1 MTASHTDSAAYE
13 VGYGKPPRHTQFQKG
28 RSGNPGGRPRKP
40 PAMRLKELA
49 IKEAYR
55 SVVVTDYGMAVTVPA
70 IQAVLRSQ
78 MELAAAGNVRAQR
91 AILAMIHDIERAD
104 AITAE
109 AAALWGTVNEYAGDD
124 HDIDDDQDVDVDGED
139 ENDHVAPVP
148 QADETGTDGDAQHTR
163 AAAQPS
169 TGSAPAPEDATPPP
183 AGQQPSCDPMQEE
196 TTEDEGRSQEGNGG
210 EGASPAGTPPDNARA
225 SRRHSGSPLGAAGSR
240 PSAERERLARP
251 TAARRRRSSGPE
263 RQDARAP
270 NRPARE
276 GRKNKNSLLHS
287 LFSGKGE
294 HCVHQVLE
302 DRGLGTGPCTRRVH
316 AIAV

>member
-55 SVVVTDYGMAVTVPA
+55 SVVVTDYGMAVPVPA

-78 MELAAAGNVRAQR
+78 IELATAGNVRAQR
-91 AILAMIHDIERAD
+91 AILAMIQDIERAD
-104 AITAE
+104 AIRAE
-109 AAALWGTVNEYAGDD
+109 AAALWGPVNEDAGDD
-124 HDIDDDQDVDVDGED
+124 HDIDDDQDVDGED
-139 ENDHVAPVP
+139 EDDHVAPVP

-169 TGSAPAPEDATPPP
+169 TGSAPVPEDATAPP

-196 TTEDEGRSQEGNGG
+196 TTEGGRSQQGNGG
-210 EGASPAGTPPDNARA
+210 EGASPTATPPDQARA
-225 SRRHSGSPLGAAGSR
+225 SRRHSGSPQGAAGSR
-240 PSAERERLARP
+240 ASAERERLARP
-251 TAARRRRSSGPE
+251 TATRRRRSSGPE
-263 RQDARAP
+263 RQGARAP
-270 NRPARE
+270 NRPAAGR
-276 GRKNKNSLLHS
+276 RKNENSLLHS

-294 HCVHQVLE
+294 PHCVHHALE
-302 DRGLGTGPCTRRVH
+302 DRGLGTEPGTRRVH